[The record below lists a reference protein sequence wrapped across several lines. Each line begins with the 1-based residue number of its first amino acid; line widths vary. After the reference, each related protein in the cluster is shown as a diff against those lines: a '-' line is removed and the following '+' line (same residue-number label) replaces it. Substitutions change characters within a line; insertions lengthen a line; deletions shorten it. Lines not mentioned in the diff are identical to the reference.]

1 MALTN
6 TFPTGLP
13 TGLSIADTRRIIAG
27 LIVRDTTGAPR
38 LGVIPRHFIP
48 IVTSTSSM
56 AYAVGAFEAVVSRTG
71 VGVELVVN
79 DGTTNV
85 PTTAAPAANSRID
98 VVWVRARFSASG
110 DTADAPEFGVTQGT
124 ASSSPV
130 KPTLP
135 LGALELA
142 TATVP
147 SAATSTNSPG
157 VVINQTHLY
166 TAAAGG
172 TVAVRTPAE
181 LLAFA
186 AQDGQSA
193 YVVSGGYGAARTGG
207 QWLPDGPIATTFTSA
222 ITLASGAVVTH
233 SLTPALSAS
242 ASSSWASSIVTP
254 TASGFA
260 FPKGGLIQY
269 GLTIRSEIS
278 GVPTALGSRVCV
290 DVKSTMLDGTASMH
304 RLSWNA
310 GGQEDI
316 LTGTTP
322 ALAAAP
328 GASIQL
334 VLFHNTG
341 RTLTFVMRHFITRF
355 GPAN

>member
-48 IVTSTSSM
+48 LVTSTSSM

-147 SAATSTNSPG
+147 SAATATNSPG

-193 YVVSGGYGAARTGG
+193 YVVSGGYGASRTGG
-207 QWLPDGPIATTFTSA
+207 QWLPDGPISGMYTSQQLIA
-222 ITLASGAVVTH
+222 YGVPVQSNVT
-233 SLTPALSAS
+233 PVLSAA
-242 ASSSWASSIVTP
+242 ASSSWIGSVVTP
-254 TASGFA
+254 VSTGFIL
-260 FPKGGLIQY
+260 PKGGLIQY
-269 GLTIRSEIS
+269 GITIRGQVGSA
-278 GVPTALGSRVCV
+278 GVGLGTRTFADAQV
-290 DVKSTMLDGTASMH
+290 TTLDGTAYFH
-304 RLSWNA
+304 RLAWNA
-310 GGQEDI
+310 AGLEDTV
-316 LTGTTP
+316 TGTTP
-322 ALAAAP
+322 VFAVSP
-328 GASIQL
+328 GSRIQL
-334 VLFHNTG
+334 AFYHTTPQSV
-341 RTLTFVMRHFITRF
+341 TFVMRHFITRF